1 MSKLS
6 EQLAAGAAWYNERP
20 VRERGLIAVTLC
32 VLVLVLGWELF
43 VAPVE
48 AQKQQLNNRIQ
59 TLSANRDNLLSQQ
72 QTLSSQLKKQ
82 ILFECERIRVLYH
95 QEGGPIL

>member
-32 VLVLVLGWELF
+32 VLVLVL
-43 VAPVE
+43 
-48 AQKQQLNNRIQ
+48 N
-59 TLSANRDNLLSQQ
+59 
-72 QTLSSQLKKQ
+72 
-82 ILFECERIRVLYH
+82 
-95 QEGGPIL
+95 